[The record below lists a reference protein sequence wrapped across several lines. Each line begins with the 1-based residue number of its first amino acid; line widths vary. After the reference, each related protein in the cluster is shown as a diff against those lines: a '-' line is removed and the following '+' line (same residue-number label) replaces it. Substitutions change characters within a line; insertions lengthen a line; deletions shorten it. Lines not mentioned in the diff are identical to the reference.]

1 MPSSAVTLIKAL
13 EGTSSRLEKERL
25 IRESF
30 ERGEREFFAAA
41 RVCLDPTVSY
51 GVNKVP
57 LIEGDYETG
66 TLSFTDAVKLA
77 ERLRKRELTGHAAR
91 DAMREAAE
99 RSDTDEWNY
108 FYRRIIL
115 KDFKAGFD
123 HSTINRVL
131 DALGTPEAKE
141 YRVPVFSCQLAK
153 SGDEHPKKLTG
164 RKFLDVK
171 LDGVRLLTVVD
182 IETKTVSQYTRNGNE
197 NNNFPHLREQF
208 ERLIPHLPVSV
219 VFDGEVVGRTFQELM
234 AQLNRGTNVKTDDHK
249 LALFDIVPLA
259 DFKTGKC
266 AITQRKR
273 HENLVSLLPLLQ
285 ELEINAIS
293 VLPKKEVD
301 LSTPEGKKAMEDFRA
316 EVMEAA
322 AAAGDRSI
330 FEGFM
335 IKDPEAPY
343 VCKKGTNWLKWK
355 PFIAVDLT
363 VIGLEQG
370 KENGKYS
377 HTLGAL
383 VCEGVDE
390 GRFIKTNV
398 ATGMTDEDRDHFWKN
413 PQDIVG
419 YIVEVHADALTQNEN
434 EVGTANY
441 SLRFP
446 SYNGKRGLAPGDK
459 I

>member
-1 MPSSAVTLIKAL
+1 MSAAVKLIKAL
-13 EGTSSRLEKERL
+13 EGTSSKNEKERL

-51 GVNKVP
+51 GQKKVP
-57 LIEGDYETG
+57 LIEDEYETG
-66 TLSFTDAVKLA
+66 SLSFDDAMKLT
-77 ERLRKRELTGHAAR
+77 ERLRRRELTGHAAR
-91 DAMREAAE
+91 DAMLAAAE

-123 HSTINRVL
+123 HSTVNRAL
-131 DALGTPEAKE
+131 DSLDTPEAKQ

-153 SGDEHPKKLTG
+153 SGDDHPKKMAG
-164 RKFLDVK
+164 QKYLDVK
-171 LDGVRLLTVVD
+171 LNGVRLLTVVD
-182 IETKTVSQYTRNGNE
+182 IESKTVTQYTRNGNE

-208 ERLIPHLPVSV
+208 ERLIGHLPVSV

-234 AQLNRGTNVKTDDHK
+234 SQLNRGTNVRTEDHK
-249 LALFDIVPLA
+249 LALFDIVPLV
-259 DFKTGKC
+259 DFKNGKS

-273 HENLVSLLPLLQ
+273 HENLVSLLPVFQ
-285 ELEINAIS
+285 ELAIESIS
-293 VLPKKEVD
+293 VLPKVEVN
-301 LSTPEGKKAMEDFRA
+301 LSTPEGKKAMDDFRD
-316 EVMEAA
+316 EVLEAA
-322 AAAGDRSI
+322 RAAGDANV

-343 VCKKGTNWLKWK
+343 ICKKGTHWLKWK
-355 PFIAVDLT
+355 PWIAVDLT
-363 VIGLEQG
+363 VIGMEQG
-370 KENGKYS
+370 DVNGKYA

-383 VCEGVDE
+383 VCEGYDE
-390 GRFIKTNV
+390 GRFIRSNV
-398 ATGMTDEDRDHFWKN
+398 ATGMTDEDREYFWNN
-413 PQDIVG
+413 PKEIIGWV
-419 YIVEVHADALTQNEN
+419 IEVHADELTQNEKDR
-434 EVGTANY
+434 GTNDY